1 MFYELFIGL
10 RYLRAKRR
18 NRFISLITAISM
30 AGVALGVMA
39 LVVVMAVMSGFED
52 ELKTKILGTMSHVV
66 VKAEDGAMQ
75 DYGDVV
81 RRASLVPGV
90 SGASPYVESQVMC
103 ASISGASGLALK
115 GIDPGTVGDVI
126 DLRGSIREGSLSALL
141 DPDSLLRTETETTVL
156 PAEGAGEDGRALPD
170 LRPLPGL
177 LIGREL
183 SKNLGAVV
191 GDEVRLVSPAGRIT
205 PMGVVP
211 RVAPFRVVGIFE
223 TGLYEHDSSYAYAL
237 LSEAQMFLSLEG
249 AATGVAVRVEEIFR
263 VRSTAERIR
272 SALAPTGDK
281 VVRDWTDMNKRLFS
295 AMRLEKIITFIVLTL
310 IVMVGAFNI
319 VSALIMMVM
328 EKKREIAVLKTM
340 GATTRS
346 VMKIFMADG
355 LIIGAAG
362 TAIGLVSGF
371 VLCALLGRYQFVKL
385 PSDVFYNYTLPVNM
399 RPVDFLLVGAAAIGL
414 SFLATLYPSRAAARV
429 RPAEAL
435 RYE

>member
-1 MFYELFIGL
+1 MIYELFIGL

-66 VKAEDGAMQ
+66 VTGEAGAMG
-75 DYGDVV
+75 DYDEVV
-81 RRASLVPGV
+81 RRVRSVPGV
-90 SGASPYVESQVMC
+90 SGATPYVESQVMC
-103 ASISGASGLALK
+103 ASVSGASGLALK
-115 GIDPGTVGDVI
+115 GVDIETLGGVI
-126 DLRGSIREGSLSALL
+126 DLHDSMREGSLSALS
-141 DPDSLLRTETETTVL
+141 DPDALLRREDGAAGL
-156 PAEGAGEDGRALPD
+156 QAGEAGDGGQTPSVLQS
-170 LRPLPGL
+170 LPGL

-191 GDEVRLVSPAGRIT
+191 GDEVRLISPAGRIT

-237 LSEAQMFLSLEG
+237 LSEAQKFLSMVG
-249 AATGVAVRVEEIFR
+249 AATGVAARVDDIFKVRT
-263 VRSTAERIR
+263 TARRIR
-272 SALAPTGDK
+272 SALDPTGGK
-281 VVRDWTDMNKRLFS
+281 VVREWTEMNRRLFS

-310 IVMVGAFNI
+310 IIMVGAFNI

-328 EKKREIAVLKTM
+328 EKRREIAVLKTM

-362 TAIGLVSGF
+362 TAVGLVSGF
-371 VLCALLGRYQFVKL
+371 VLCALLGRYQFVTL